1 MEDWFHNLKMITATY
16 DSMNFFKQEVDD
28 INDDVSAK
36 FGDQKNITL
45 QKGFQEYLFET
56 KRTGKRYTTHDLI
69 QQKLYELMNKK
80 ENKDFEIYV
89 TGHSLGENFNG
100 DGAHL

>member
-1 MEDWFHNLKMITATY
+1 
-16 DSMNFFKQEVDD
+16 
-28 INDDVSAK
+28 
-36 FGDQKNITL
+36 
-45 QKGFQEYLFET
+45 
-56 KRTGKRYTTHDLI
+56 
-69 QQKLYELMNKK
+69 MNKK

>member
-1 MEDWFHNLKMITATY
+1 MITATY

-45 QKGFQEYLFET
+45 
-56 KRTGKRYTTHDLI
+56 
-69 QQKLYELMNKK
+69 
-80 ENKDFEIYV
+80 
-89 TGHSLGENFNG
+89 
-100 DGAHL
+100 